1 MHRHPALLRVPTPW
15 ASPATP
21 TPTDSESGRAS
32 RRRERMEPPVEPA
45 ATPPPIPV
53 PARRSPSLVEQAV
66 SRVTPTP
73 SVPSPGPIDPL
84 RQGEER
90 LRVPDRAQMD
100 RWVARLREGDEG
112 ALREV
117 VEAFRERIT
126 AVVAGVLRDRDAV
139 DDVVQETFVKAY
151 TRIAA
156 FKGEASL
163 FTWLYR
169 IAVNAAKDH
178 AKARRRRPA
187 TSIEDLPTGAGG
199 LTEVVAA
206 PPVERLEVREQRLLV
221 RRAVDR
227 LPTVFRTVLVLRELE
242 GLRYEEIARI
252 LGISL
257 GTVESRLF
265 RARRR
270 LRALLTSLGVSA

>member
-1 MHRHPALLRVPTPW
+1 MGSPGDA
-15 ASPATP
+15 ASL
-21 TPTDSESGRAS
+21 
-32 RRRERMEPPVEPA
+32 
-45 ATPPPIPV
+45 PPPIQVLPRR
-53 PARRSPSLVEQAV
+53 PASSVEQAATD
-66 SRVTPTP
+66 VTSTP
-73 SVPSPGPIDPL
+73 PVPFPSPIDPRL
-84 RQGEER
+84 RADEGR
-90 LRVPDRAQMD
+90 RVPDRAQMD

-156 FKGEASL
+156 FKGDASL

-187 TSIEDLPTGAGG
+187 SSLEDLPAGSGG
-199 LTEVVAA
+199 LPETEAA

-221 RRAVDR
+221 RQAVDR

-242 GLRYEEIARI
+242 GLRYEEIARV